1 MHNIWWRC
9 LLAPSYESIIIY
21 YYIIIYGNLKRLCPS
36 IKKIFIDSHSSCV
49 HHSINVKSE
58 APSCPPVRLRCGAVV
73 AAAWRF
79 SPSAEYLEGWILTVT
94 VRKLKWRY
102 FPESVR
108 YVLGEES
115 IKRLLSKVLR
125 KCTGKMENVRGY
137 YSFICI
143 ILSSATVWMLSNTWF
158 QRSRF

>member
-1 MHNIWWRC
+1 MTWHEFKQVVSWC
-9 LLAPSYESIIIY
+9 LSAKIFT
-21 YYIIIYGNLKRLCPS
+21 S
-36 IKKIFIDSHSSCV
+36 IKELYLIDSPS
-49 HHSINVKSE
+49 SINVKIE
-58 APSCPPVRLRCGAVV
+58 APSCSPVRLRCGAVV

-79 SPSAEYLEGWILTVT
+79 SPSAEYLEGGILTVT

-158 QRSRF
+158 QRRRF